1 MKRLQIAKHLNFRT
15 RENDV
20 PNPPPAQEDLPRS
33 APSAPSVP
41 GPVGEGEL
49 GEPGELSWRLEDNYD
64 VLTAKWQN
72 CADVFFRRLTAGGT
86 ELLLVWVH
94 TLVGKE
100 MAQDGIVEPLT
111 QTQKGLTSI
120 DDLGQVLTAV
130 QTVKLKTF
138 VQVMQAIAD
147 GSLILFMD
155 GVNEAMSVDVS
166 GLQGRPIQKPE
177 LEPGVLGPQEA
188 FTESLDKNLGLM
200 RRRLK
205 SPEMKIKSLRLGTIS
220 SSQLSVLYVDGIVK
234 PQLVQEVEARL
245 AKIQVD
251 GLLDI
256 NYISEFTRD
265 AIRSPYPTDQ
275 VTERP
280 DRTAAALLQGRVAIL
295 LDGSPYAQLIPA
307 LFVHFLNSS
316 EDYYGSYTLSLPV
329 RLLRHFVFWMS
340 LLLPSLYIALLSYH
354 QEMIPTALLI
364 RLAATHE
371 GIPFPA
377 VVEAFIMVTTFE
389 ALREAG
395 IRLPKAVGQSVSIVG
410 ALVIGDAAVN
420 AGIVSPGM
428 VIAVALTGVASFAI
442 PSYSIALTNRILQYP
457 FMVLA
462 GMFGLYGMTIGL
474 ILLLTHL
481 VSLRSYGTP
490 YLYPLAPWDWQAI
503 RQDVFA
509 RSAWWD
515 MKKRAKGLETVS
527 KTRGQTA
534 KPQPTGGGSSG

>member
-1 MKRLQIAKHLNFRT
+1 MSNRPST
-15 RENDV
+15 E
-20 PNPPPAQEDLPRS
+20 EDLPFAAPPES
-33 APSAPSVP
+33 AEVEGAV
-41 GPVGEGEL
+41 EGETGDL
-49 GEPGELSWRLEDNYD
+49 FRGLEDNYQ
-64 VLTAKWQN
+64 VLTAKWRN
-72 CADVFFRRLTAGGT
+72 CADVSYRRLTVGGT
-86 ELLLVWVH
+86 QLLLVWVH

-111 QTQKGLTSI
+111 QSQKGLTSI

-130 QTVKLKTF
+130 QTVRLKNF
-138 VQVMQAIAD
+138 EEVMQAIAD

-155 GVNEAMSVDVS
+155 GVNEAMSVDVA

-177 LEPGVLGPQEA
+177 LEPGVVGPQEA

-205 SPEMKIKSLRLGTIS
+205 SPQMKIKSLRLGTIS
-220 SSQLSVLYVDGIVK
+220 SSQLAVLYVDGIVK
-234 PQLVQEVEARL
+234 PELVQEVEARL
-245 AKIQVD
+245 GKIQVD

-295 LDGSPYAQLIPA
+295 LDGSPYAQLVPA
-307 LFVHFLNSS
+307 LFVHFLNSG
-316 EDYYGSYTLSLPV
+316 EDYYGSYTISLPV
-329 RLLRHFVFWMS
+329 RLLRHVTFWMS

-354 QEMIPTALLI
+354 QEMIPTSLLI

-442 PSYSIALTNRILQYP
+442 PAYSLALTNRILQYP
-457 FMVLA
+457 FMVMA

-481 VSLRSYGTP
+481 VSLRSYGVP
-490 YLYPLAPWDWQAI
+490 YMYPLAPFDWQAI

-509 RSAWWD
+509 RSAWWN
-515 MKKRAKGLETVS
+515 MKKRPKGLETVS
-527 KTRGQTA
+527 QTRGQTA
-534 KPQPTGGGSSG
+534 KPQPTGGGTSG